1 MHFMKKL
8 VPALLCT
15 SMSLYAHAQK
25 VVEPTHINPDW
36 TKTYQPFCIVGN
48 LYYVG
53 TYDLASY
60 LITTPSGHILVNTG
74 LASSA
79 DVIKKNVESLGFKF
93 SDIKILLTN
102 QVHYDHVGAMAAIQ
116 QMTGA
121 QFMVDAADAAVVKT
135 GGKTDYEL
143 GGEFSTFKPI
153 KISREL
159 HDRDVIS
166 LGDARLVMLHHPGHT
181 KGSCSFIMDVKDGS
195 KTYKVLLAN
204 IPTIIVSKQFSEV
217 TKYPQI
223 AADYKYTLD
232 TMPKVQFDIWVAAH
246 ASQFDL
252 QRLRG
257 EKDGYKPEL
266 FMNREGYDKRIE
278 KIRKEWEEKVK

>member
-1 MHFMKKL
+1 MHLFKKL

-15 SMSLYAHAQK
+15 GISFYAHAQK
-25 VVEPTHINPDW
+25 VVEPANTNADW
-36 TKTYQPFCIVGN
+36 TKPYQPFRIVGN

-60 LITTPSGHILVNTG
+60 LITTPAGHFLVNTG

-79 DVIKKNVESLGFKF
+79 EVIKKNVESLGFKF

-102 QVHYDHVGAMAAIQ
+102 QAHYDHVGAMAAIQ
-116 QMTGA
+116 EMTGA
-121 QFMVDAADAAVVKT
+121 KFMVDAGDASVVKT
-135 GGKTDYEL
+135 GGRTDYEL
-143 GGEFSTFKPI
+143 GGKVSMFKPV

-159 HDRDVIS
+159 HDRDVVS
-166 LGDARLVMLHHPGHT
+166 LGDTKLLVLHHPGHT
-181 KGSCSFIMDVKDGS
+181 KGSCSFLLDVKDGG

-204 IPTIIVSKQFSEV
+204 IPTIITEKKFAEV
-217 TKYPQI
+217 KAYPEI
-223 AADYKYTLD
+223 SADYKYTLD

-252 QRLRG
+252 QRLRNEG
-257 EKDGYKPEL
+257 DGYNPGL
-266 FMNREGYDKRIE
+266 FMSREGYERRLE
-278 KIRKEWEEKVK
+278 KIRREYEGKVR